1 MYANSSLRTGIARGL
16 SFILL
21 AASLVSCNLVNSFGS
36 SSAPTSTPVPSLG
49 SVTVT
54 ASNVSRLMKAWNY
67 TFYAFNLLTNQPTPP
82 INKAPVFADVPGLHI
97 QSTEGLQCPLS
108 GGRRQS
114 DDLVFTT
121 GRLTYRKNEIQQIR
135 NYLDN
140 GDRLDPSTPWYT
152 LTPPP
157 TLHWISGSTVCSF
170 YLEISNT
177 GKYPVQ
183 ISSLGAYLSSAP
195 RPNSSQSLHT
205 LDFCS
210 VSDVGCQP
218 IFPSSFFVCTANI
231 TLTPHAGSMVTATP
245 TLEGGAC
252 PGLMLNPND
261 PNHPNDLFGV
271 EMNLSSSAPDI
282 YSVVPVLKVTDANG
296 SPHTYMLSSM
306 AGFATF
312 VAQQQIT
319 CYGLLHKHDITFVPV
334 STFPANT
341 LTRCLV

>member
-1 MYANSSLRTGIARGL
+1 MYPDSNLRTGIVRGL
-16 SFILL
+16 SLMLIV
-21 AASLVSCNLVNSFGS
+21 ASLVSCNLVNPFS
-36 SSAPTSTPVPSLG
+36 SNSTPMPGFG
-49 SVTVT
+49 SVTIT
-54 ASNVSRLMKAWNY
+54 ASNVSGLVKAWND
-67 TFYAFNLLTNQPTPP
+67 TIYAFNLLANQPTPP

-140 GDRLDPSTPWYT
+140 GDSLDPSTPWYT

-183 ISSLGAYLSSAP
+183 ISSLGVYLSSAP
-195 RPNSSQSLHT
+195 QPNSSQSLHT

-218 IFPSSFFVCTANI
+218 IFPSSFVACTANI
-231 TLTPHAGSMVTATP
+231 TLKAPHAGSMVTATP
-245 TLEGGAC
+245 TLAGGAC
-252 PGLMLNPND
+252 PGLMLN
-261 PNHPNDLFGV
+261 PNDLFGV

-282 YSVVPVLKVTDANG
+282 YSVVPVLTVTDANG

-312 VAQQQIT
+312 VDQQQIT

-341 LTRCLV
+341 LTRCLA